1 MEPARPKYPQ
11 TPNPPL
17 KGLPR
22 RRDSSTLSFLILGP
36 DFSFFTRISSFL
48 YHHNVFQTQYFP
60 LKFSGSLEHFL
71 KRSIPGCLVQK
82 HLENPNISENFTV
95 LKIDDP
101 KFYLVHPSD
110 IFSQKDPGFVR
121 FRSILNDPQNLS
133 KKYWVWKKLE
143 QFYNQK
149 KMFFSNPVTPPRETF
164 KQPKVHRFAVSNRS

>member
-1 MEPARPKYPQ
+1 MFLYKKIHLHFDQFGSNQ
-11 TPNPPL
+11 TL

-22 RRDSSTLSFLILGP
+22 SRDTGTLSFLILGP
-36 DFSFFTRISSFL
+36 DFPFFSRISSFL
-48 YHHNVFQTQYFP
+48 YSHNVFQTQYFS

-82 HLENPNISENFTV
+82 HLENPNISENIIV
-95 LKIDDP
+95 SKIDDL

-133 KKYWVWKKLE
+133 KKY
-143 QFYNQK
+143 
-149 KMFFSNPVTPPRETF
+149 
-164 KQPKVHRFAVSNRS
+164 